1 MDKLILEDKAP
12 SYRVVDLSA
21 DIFNDS
27 FNPYW
32 HKCVGGYSPAK
43 LQRYQ
48 DLIDRHIVKELQ
60 AVSLGTRNAK
70 TKYFILGA
78 DMPPVE
84 NLEAFG
90 PAWFVDSFVP
100 AGTPDEEIALVDS
113 VDLRHTAV
121 IGSDFAEAR
130 EGFAK
135 ISSGG
140 SDEDPLDV
148 SEEISVSGTAKDV
161 IQMTSYAPNELRY
174 HYSASAARTAIFS
187 EIYYPDGWTATVDGA
202 PLDLFRADWIFR
214 AANLP
219 AG

>member
-1 MDKLILEDKAP
+1 
-12 SYRVVDLSA
+12 
-21 DIFNDS
+21 
-27 FNPYW
+27 
-32 HKCVGGYSPAK
+32 
-43 LQRYQ
+43 
-48 DLIDRHIVKELQ
+48 
-60 AVSLGTRNAK
+60 
-70 TKYFILGA
+70 
-78 DMPPVE
+78 MPPVE

-100 AGTPDEEIALVDS
+100 AGTPDEEIALIDS

-121 IGSDFAEAR
+121 IGSDFTEAR

-187 EIYYPDGWTATVDGA
+187 EIYYPDGGPQRWMALRWICSVPIGFSV
-202 PLDLFRADWIFR
+202 PPIFR
-214 AANLP
+214 PENTTL
-219 AG
+219 